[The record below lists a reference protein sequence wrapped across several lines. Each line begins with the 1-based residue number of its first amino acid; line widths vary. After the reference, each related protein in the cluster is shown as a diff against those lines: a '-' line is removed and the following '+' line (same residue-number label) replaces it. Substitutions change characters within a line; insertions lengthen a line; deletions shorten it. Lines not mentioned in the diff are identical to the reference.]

1 MYMYM
6 KSVQNL
12 LQFPPYLIYWSMYN
26 NIILSMDESDIL
38 ANQDNY
44 VINTLLHVIIN

>member
-1 MYMYM
+1 
-6 KSVQNL
+6 
-12 LQFPPYLIYWSMYN
+12 MYN